1 MKAYAELCALLDR
14 RTHAWARSLAAVGHG
29 DIAWSQGDMRER
41 FAGVD
46 IADQHFD
53 TLQGPQVHR
62 AREAMVCA
70 SGSWGLNTTGVND
83 HKA

>member
-1 MKAYAELCALLDR
+1 MRFCALLDR
-14 RTHAWARSLAAVGHG
+14 RTHALALRIAAVGYS
-29 DIAWSQGDMRER
+29 DIAWSQGEMLER

-46 IADQHFD
+46 IVSQHLEK
-53 TLQGPQVHR
+53 LQGHQVYR
-62 AREAMVCA
+62 EMEAMVGA